1 MDPLFL
7 SVIVPIYNEQ
17 GNLARLAEEVG
28 QALAGNPYPW
38 ELILVNDGSND
49 QSWEVMAGLAAGNG
63 HLRCLDLAGNHG
75 QSLALRAGFEAS
87 RGDVIIAMDGDL
99 QHDPA
104 YIPEFMAQIEAGYDL
119 VGGYKESSP
128 DSPLKRA
135 LARLAH
141 GLIARISGVS
151 MRYFGATFKAYRR
164 YLLEDVNLL
173 GDMHRFLGAVVA
185 RKGIRFKE
193 IPIRIRERGS
203 GQSSYRLSKS
213 LKVVIDLIF
222 LTFFL
227 GYMHKP
233 FRLFGMIGGLLFASG
248 LMLSGY
254 YVLGSLLFDFNIKEH
269 HAIEF
274 LTAMSTVV
282 IGLLF
287 ISFGLTAE
295 ISAQIYYSRNI
306 KSPFQIRRT
315 AGPDATPTDHQ
326 RR

>member
-7 SVIVPIYNEQ
+7 SIIVPIYNEQ
-17 GNLARLAEEVG
+17 GNLGRLTEEIA
-28 QALAGNPYPW
+28 QSLAGGRYPW
-38 ELILVNDGSND
+38 ELILINDGSSD
-49 QSWEVMAGLAAGNG
+49 RSWEVMAELAAGNN
-63 HLRCLDLAGNHG
+63 HIRCIDLAGNHG
-75 QSLALRAGFEAS
+75 QSLALRAGIEAA
-87 RGDVIIAMDGDL
+87 RGEVIIAMDGDL

-104 YIPEFMAQIEAGYDL
+104 YIPEFMAHIEAGYDL

-128 DSPLKRA
+128 DSRLKRG
-135 LARLAH
+135 LANLAH
-141 GLIARISGVS
+141 GLIALISGVS

-164 YLLEDVNLL
+164 YLLEDINLL

-193 IPIRIRERGS
+193 IPIRIRQRGS

-227 GYMHKP
+227 SYMHKP
-233 FRLFGMIGGLLFASG
+233 FRLFGMIGGLLFAFG
-248 LMLSGY
+248 LLLSSY
-254 YVLGSLLFDFNIKEH
+254 FVLGSLLFDFNIKEDY
-269 HAIEF
+269 AIEF

-287 ISFGLTAE
+287 VSFGLTAE
-295 ISAQIYYSRNI
+295 ISAQIYYSKTIR
-306 KSPFQIRRT
+306 SPFQIRRT
-315 AGPDATPTDHQ
+315 AGQDATTTDHQ